1 MTISLRLSKII
12 KGGEPIGLAYGI
24 GLPFRF
30 ALGAIAIIMGI
41 GAASAGGIGLGW
53 IFVALPALG
62 ALYEERWVFNGQ
74 DRAVRARIGLVF
86 LAKGPSFSFDDV
98 AGLDIDIF
106 AKGQVDQRTLPE
118 PDKMPRGSQAR
129 LILRLKDGQSFMVDS
144 VPFAAKDKL
153 LADARELAALLGAE
167 LG

>member
-12 KGGEPIGLAYGI
+12 KGGATLGLAYGI

-30 ALGAIAIIMGI
+30 ALGAIALIMAL
-41 GAASAGGIGLGW
+41 GALTAGGIGLGW

-62 ALYEERWVFNGQ
+62 ALYEERWIFNAR
-74 DRAVRARIGLVF
+74 DRTVQARIGLVF

-98 AGLDIDIF
+98 AGMDIDIF

-144 VPFAAKDKL
+144 VPFAAKDRL
-153 LADARELAALLGAE
+153 RTDAQALADVLGAN
-167 LG
+167 LV